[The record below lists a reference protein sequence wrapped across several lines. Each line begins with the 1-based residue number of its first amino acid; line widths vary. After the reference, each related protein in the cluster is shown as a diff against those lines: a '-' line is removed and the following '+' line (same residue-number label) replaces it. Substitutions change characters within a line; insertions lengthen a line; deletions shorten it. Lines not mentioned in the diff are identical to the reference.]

1 MKLNL
6 KITVFLLAFTAIQ
19 SRAQNILNMEGW
31 VIGSGSTTGFNQNG
45 LDTENVREWGEGPE
59 GKRAILWKAAPNG
72 ANDNDGGWNTPAFP
86 VVHTNTYRY
95 SVWLKKTNSFDG
107 SSYFGCLGAGNL
119 NGTSNDN
126 PYFWS
131 GKLPEL
137 NKWYL
142 LVGYIHGSGDPST
155 VSYGGVYDGV
165 TGAKVASTV
174 DYKFPVIATSAA
186 HRSYLYYDKT
196 TADRQYFYAPRVDVV
211 NGNEPTIASL
221 LGISGTSGTLSYFPG
236 QVGIKTTNPGS
247 YDLAVKGKIHAQ
259 EVMIDVTNW
268 PDYVFGDDYKLKS
281 LAETEKFIKL
291 NKHLPN
297 IQSAKDAASNGTELG
312 EMNKKLLQKIEELT
326 LHLIEQDKRLQ
337 IQEAEIKTLKRKMVN
352 N

>member
-6 KITVFLLAFTAIQ
+6 KITLLFLVLSAAQ
-19 SRAQNILNMEGW
+19 SKAQNLLNMDGW
-31 VIGSGSTTGFNQNG
+31 VIGSGSTTGFTQNG
-45 LDTENVREWGEGPE
+45 LDTENIREWGEGPE
-59 GKRAILWKAAPNG
+59 GKRAILWKAVPDG
-72 ANDNDGGWNTPAFP
+72 ANNNDGGWLTTPFA
-86 VVHTNTYRY
+86 VGHTSTYRY
-95 SVWLKKTNSFDG
+95 SVWIKKTNSLNG
-107 SSYFGCLGAGNL
+107 STFFGCNNVTDL
-119 NGTSNDN
+119 NGATNTN

-142 LVGYIHGSGDPST
+142 LVGYVHGSNDPST
-155 VSYGGVYDGV
+155 VSYGGIYDGV
-165 TGAKVASTV
+165 TGAKVLNAV
-174 DYKFPVIATSAA
+174 DYKFVAGVTTAA
-186 HRSYLYYDKT
+186 HRAYLFYDIT
-196 TADRQYFYAPRVDVV
+196 LADRQYFYAPRVDLV

-236 QVGIKTTNPGS
+236 QVGIKTTNPGA

-281 LAETEKFIKL
+281 LAETEKFIKQ

-326 LHLIEQDKRLQ
+326 LHLIEKDKQ
-337 IQEAEIKTLKRKMVN
+337 IQKLEKRMNQLEAKSN
-352 N
+352 